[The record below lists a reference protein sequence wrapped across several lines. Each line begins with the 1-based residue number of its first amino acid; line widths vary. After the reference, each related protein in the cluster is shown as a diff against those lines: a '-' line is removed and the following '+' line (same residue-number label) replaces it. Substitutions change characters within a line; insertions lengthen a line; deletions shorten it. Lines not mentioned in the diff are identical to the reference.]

1 MSNNIFLMRRKV
13 KLHLCGNFSTFL
25 HYKTMTFLN
34 PIMLF
39 GLAAAAIPI
48 LLHLLNLRKLKT
60 VEFSSLRFLRE
71 LQRTRM
77 RRIRLRQWILL
88 LLRTLLILC
97 LVLAFSRPA
106 LQGSLASLGGT
117 SARSAIV
124 LLIDDSPSMALRN
137 AGGIIFDQA
146 KAAARRIIALA
157 RPGDEIHVMPL
168 STALSGDG
176 GSTTVSPQEAL
187 RIVDAM
193 QLSNRFSIVAPAIR
207 QAIHQTRSSAAVNK
221 EFYLLSDL
229 QGTTFVPDP
238 GHREEAPEDAG
249 NVRLFIAPFP
259 PDRRENSGVIAATVE
274 SRILSQNRPV
284 TIRALVQ
291 NFSDTPLP
299 DAVASLYIEGTRV
312 AQQSV
317 TIPAQGRIPVELT
330 GVPKHRGI
338 LGCSVRIEDDLLEI
352 DNRWYFAL
360 AIPETIA
367 VLVAGDPPASTR
379 YAALALSLAGD
390 SSVAGLFRIRQVAH
404 DRLMTADIEAT
415 DVLLLSAGSPLPQG
429 AAERIAAAVRHGMG
443 LMLFPGPGTDATL
456 LSRALLQPLGIP
468 AITMP
473 VPRPEN
479 AGTTGFLRFGTIDLS
494 HPVFAGMFE
503 QTTVNTTSPPVESPR
518 ISAAATLATG
528 TTGTTLISMTD
539 GRPFLVEYRAGNGRI
554 ILCAVDAGTAWSDL
568 PVRGI
573 FPPLLHRS
581 MVYLSTAASAD
592 TGSRI
597 GDRLTLSLPRA
608 SGETRR
614 EFSVVA
620 PDGTEERVLPQV
632 RAGALFFTTSPAEVP
647 GLYTLRDAQT
657 ARTGTSSVTLQAVA
671 VNPRPEES
679 NLAPATDGMIAAC
692 AMACGIHEEYITE
705 VQSTDAWERTVGE
718 ARYGVELWQA
728 FLVIA
733 LACAALEMVIAR
745 TTRAAAGEGPQDA

>member
-1 MSNNIFLMRRKV
+1 
-13 KLHLCGNFSTFL
+13 
-25 HYKTMTFLN
+25 MTFLN
-34 PIMLF
+34 PFMLF

-88 LLRTLLILC
+88 VLRTLLILC

-106 LQGSLASLGGT
+106 LQGSLASLGGA

-124 LLIDDSPSMALRN
+124 VLIDDSPSMGLRN
-137 AGGIIFDQA
+137 AGGILFDQA
-146 KAAARRIIALA
+146 KATARRIVALA
-157 RPGDEIHVMPL
+157 HPGDEIHVLPF
-168 STALSGDG
+168 STAASGDDAP
-176 GSTTVSPQEAL
+176 TAVSPQEAL

-193 QLSNRFSIVAPAIR
+193 QLSNRFSPVTSTIR
-207 QAIHQTRSSAAVNK
+207 RALRQTRSSPAVNK
-221 EFYLLSDL
+221 EFYLLSDR
-229 QGTTFVPDP
+229 QGTTFVPDAN
-238 GHREEAPEDAG
+238 GRDDAATG
-249 NVRLFIAPFP
+249 DASDVRLFMIPFP
-259 PDRRENSGVIAATVE
+259 PDHRENAAVIAATVE

-284 TIRALVQ
+284 TVRAILQ
-291 NFSDTPLP
+291 NFGDGPLP
-299 DAVASLYIEGTRV
+299 NAVASLYIEGTRV

-317 TIPAQGRIPVELT
+317 AVAARGRTPVELT

-338 LGCSVRIEDDLLEI
+338 LTCSVRIEDDVLEI
-352 DNRWYFAL
+352 DNRWHFAL

-367 VLVAGDPPASTR
+367 VLVAGETPASTR
-379 YAALALSLAGD
+379 FAALALSLTGD
-390 SSVAGLFRIRQVAH
+390 SSVAGLFRIRQIAE
-404 DRLMTADIEAT
+404 DRLMTADIEGT
-415 DVLLLSAGSPLPQG
+415 DVLLLNAGSPLPQG
-429 AAERIAAAVRHGMG
+429 AGDRIAAAVRHGMG
-443 LMLFPGPGTDATL
+443 LMLFPGPGTDAAL
-456 LSRALLQPLGIP
+456 LSRSLLQPLGIP

-503 QTTVNTTSPPVESPR
+503 QTTVNTPSSPVESPR
-518 ISAAATLATG
+518 ITSAATLTTG
-528 TTGTTLISMTD
+528 TTGSALISMTD
-539 GRPFLVEYRAGNGRI
+539 GRPFLVEYRAGSGRI
-554 ILCAVDAGTAWSDL
+554 MLCAVDAGTTWSDL

-581 MVYLSTAASAD
+581 MVYLSTAATAD
-592 TGSRI
+592 SGSRV

-608 SGETRR
+608 SGESRR
-614 EFSVVA
+614 EFAVMG

-632 RAGALFFTTSPAEVP
+632 RAGALFFTTSPAEAP
-647 GLYTLRDAQT
+647 GLYTLHDAQATRPGT
-657 ARTGTSSVTLQAVA
+657 APAPLQAVA
-671 VNPRPEES
+671 VNPPREES
-679 NLAPATDGMIAAC
+679 DLTPATDGMIAVC
-692 AMACGIHEEYITE
+692 AAACGISEEHMKE
-705 VQSTDAWERTVGE
+705 VQSTDALERTVGE

-728 FLVIA
+728 FLLMA